1 MRPPTRRVDSI
12 HYHPPAD
19 AFDVCSSSLL
29 VFYLPNEL
37 QPQVHPPAD
46 PSHGPSHPTWLLF
59 IHACMHAHAQAF
71 KSQSFSAPPPDRYRS
86 HPFFF
91 FPIPSHSMAHIH
103 AHTHRHPPVLP
114 RAAQGGGVS
123 CRCRLILGA
132 SPPSVDFIRSDDSSL
147 YLSMSIPIHRQ
158 SIRSDDSIGW
168 PRSGGGRRIRGG
180 DDWLAWI

>member
-1 MRPPTRRVDSI
+1 MSVRLRCWCFIYQTNYNHKFTPPLT
-12 HYHPPAD
+12 HPMAHPIPHG
-19 AFDVCSSSLL
+19 S
-29 VFYLPNEL
+29 YL
-37 QPQVHPPAD
+37 
-46 PSHGPSHPTWLLF
+46 SM
-59 IHACMHAHAQAF
+59 HACMPTHRHSNH
-71 KSQSFSAPPPDRYRS
+71 KVSVPPPPDRYRS